1 MPELVQKSEIVE
13 RAQKNY
19 KRDIEHWG
27 PIYEKAIEDLEFL
40 SDDEFAQWDPK
51 DYAARVSAGKPAI
64 TVDQLSQFC
73 HQVINDARMNTP
85 SISIIPADGESTSEN
100 AELIKGLIRNIE
112 YVSGADDAYD
122 VAINYSVKSSIG
134 FIRVDHDYV
143 DDDTDDQE
151 LLIRGVKN
159 PRSIILD
166 CESLESDGSDAK
178 HAFVFDKMTV
188 DKFKEMYPDKEV
200 ACFENENLTNV
211 DGSEY
216 ITIAEYFEIEEQ
228 DTVSVNS
235 IRRRT
240 KKVVKRYKLSGK
252 EVLDETIFPGKYI
265 PIVPMYGEEAWM
277 DGKRNLLSLIRKAKG
292 AQKMYNYWK
301 SLETE
306 LLQKQSRAQFMA
318 AEGQVEDYAEDWK
331 NPDKAQV
338 LRYKPTDARGNPIGM
353 PQKLPPP
360 DSPIAFINASR
371 MAIDDIKATMGIYN
385 ASLGM
390 QSNEVSGIAIR
401 QRQQEGDVA
410 TFHFIDNRD
419 KAITQI
425 GRILVCAI
433 PEIYNTPRALRIIG
447 EEEDQKVV
455 GINGMVMPEQEDNY
469 DLSRGKYDV
478 KVVTGAPYTTRRQE
492 AAEFFTQIVQ
502 SQPKLMTVM
511 GDLLF
516 KNMDIAG
523 SEAMA
528 ARMKKLVDPKLLDD
542 DDADPMAQ
550 ALAGQLEQMQAQMQ
564 LIQQENAALQKQL
577 EDKAAELNIKAQS
590 EAIKADDNQ
599 AQNQLEALRI
609 QTDER
614 LKQMELEIKAAELRL
629 KERELELEEQKI
641 IAELSMKN
649 KQMEMTQANEMMK
662 RADDMAAQTPQV
674 VYTEIG
680 EMP

>member
-13 RAQKNY
+13 HAQSNY
-19 KRDIEHWG
+19 KRDMEHWG
-27 PIYEKAIEDLEFL
+27 PIYNKALEDLEFL

-85 SISIIPADGESTSEN
+85 SINIIPADGDSTSEN

-159 PRSIILD
+159 PRAVVLD
-166 CESLESDGSDAK
+166 CNSMESDGSDAM
-178 HAFVFDKMTV
+178 HAFVFDKITI
-188 DKFKEMYPDKEV
+188 DDFKSKYPDKEI
-200 ACFENENLTNV
+200 ACFENENLK
-211 DGSEY
+211 DIKGSDY
-216 ITIAEYFEIEEQ
+216 ITIAEYFEIELQ
-228 DTVSVNS
+228 DVESVNS
-235 IRRRT
+235 IRKR
-240 KKVVKRYKLSGK
+240 KKRIVKRYKLSGK
-252 EVLDETIFPGKYI
+252 EVLEETTFPGKYI
-265 PIVPMYGEEAWM
+265 PIVPMYGEEAWT

-331 NPDKAQV
+331 NPDKAMV

-390 QSNEVSGIAIR
+390 QSNETSGIAIR

-419 KAITQI
+419 KAITQV

-455 GINGMVMPEQEDNY
+455 GVNGMVIPEQEDNY

-492 AAEFFTQIVQ
+492 AAEFFSQVVQ
-502 SQPKLMTVM
+502 SQPQLMTVM

-542 DDADPMAQ
+542 NDTDPMIQ
-550 ALAGQLEQMQAQMQ
+550 ALTAQLEQAQAQMQ
-564 LIQQENAALQKQL
+564 MMQQEGAALQKQL
-577 EDKAAELNIKAQS
+577 EDKTAELNIKAQS

-609 QTDER
+609 QTDDR
-614 LKQMELEIKAAELRL
+614 LKQMELELKAAEIRL
-629 KERELELEEQKI
+629 KERELEIQEQKI

-662 RADDMAAQTPQV
+662 RADEIAAQTPQV
-674 VYTEIG
+674 VVTEIG
-680 EMP
+680 GMP

>member
-1 MPELVQKSEIVE
+1 MPELVQKSDIVE
-13 RAQKNY
+13 RAQANY
-19 KRDIEHWG
+19 KRDMEHWG
-27 PIYEKAIEDLEFL
+27 PIYEKALEDLEFL

-85 SISIIPADGESTSEN
+85 SINIIPADGESTSEN

-122 VAINYSVKSSIG
+122 TAINYSVKSSIG

-151 LLIRGVKN
+151 LLIREVKN
-159 PRSIILD
+159 PRAVVID
-166 CESLESDGSDAK
+166 CNSMESDGSDAM
-178 HAFVFDKMTV
+178 HAFVFDKITI
-188 DKFKEMYPDKEV
+188 DDFKSKYPDNEI
-200 ACFENENLTNV
+200 ACFENENLK
-211 DGSEY
+211 DIKGSDY
-216 ITIAEYFEIEEQ
+216 ITIAEYFEIELQ
-228 DTVSVNS
+228 DVVSTNS
-235 IRRRT
+235 VRKR
-240 KKVVKRYKLSGK
+240 KKRIVKRYKLSGK
-252 EVLDETIFPGKYI
+252 EVLEETTFPGKYI
-265 PIVPMYGEEAWM
+265 PIVPMYGEEAWK

-331 NPDKAQV
+331 NPDKAMV

-385 ASLGM
+385 AALGM
-390 QSNEVSGIAIR
+390 QSNETSGIAIR

-419 KAITQI
+419 KAITQV

-455 GINGMVMPEQEDNY
+455 GVNGMVIPEQEDNY

-492 AAEFFTQIVQ
+492 AAEFFSQVVQ
-502 SQPKLMTVM
+502 SQPQLMNVM

-528 ARMKKLVDPKLLDD
+528 ARMKKLVDPKLLEDD
-542 DDADPMAQ
+542 DTDPMVQ
-550 ALAGQLEQMQAQMQ
+550 VLTSQLEQAQAQMQ
-564 LIQQENAALQKQL
+564 LMQQEAAALQKQL
-577 EDKAAELNIKAQS
+577 DDKTAELNIKAQS

-609 QTDER
+609 QTDDR
-614 LKQMELEIKAAELRL
+614 LKQMELELKAAEIRL
-629 KERELELEEQKI
+629 KERELEIQEQKI

-649 KQMEMTQANEMMK
+649 KQMEMEQANEMMK
-662 RADDMAAQTPQV
+662 RADEIAAQAPQV
-674 VYTEIG
+674 VVTEIG
-680 EMP
+680 GIP